1 MGVVLGTTWAQGA
14 QKIRNQSE
22 TPQTA
27 RIRNPLGH
35 LVMRTPTNESESPKV
50 YCKSFIPGSNPGGA
64 SILPPPKTRTPAE
77 DLESAM
83 NTPARMRT
91 AGSSR
96 GDRFRYRASAR
107 PVPEAPTRPR
117 IALTGRPE
125 AHPGGA
131 SSLPFLRTRAI
142 GSSGP
147 SPAQPRPDE
156 NRRFE
161 PRRPIPVSRV
171 SALRA
176 AGADAAEDRPY
187 WATGGPSGRRL
198 YPDSPK
204 HNKSSGRPESAAT
217 PLSHGWSDS
226 CTRCTW

>member
-1 MGVVLGTTWAQGA
+1 MRRLPVESLGPGATSPVQRHRRRGQVVRQRTANPLSPVRIRAAPLRCPFCVLGPSDPPAH
-14 QKIRNQSE
+14 
-22 TPQTA
+22 
-27 RIRNPLGH
+27 PL
-35 LVMRTPTNESESPKV
+35 RS
-50 YCKSFIPGSNPGGA
+50 
-64 SILPPPKTRTPAE
+64 
-77 DLESAM
+77 
-83 NTPARMRT
+83 PARMRT

-107 PVPEAPTRPR
+107 SVPRAPTRPR